1 MILTG
6 VTTMTHHLS
15 SINPNASLIVDASV
29 IINLIASGI
38 PKEIFA
44 SFPNLAC
51 VVDDIILDELD
62 RGNKNGHTD
71 ASALRALILDKTV
84 KPVSMTDNCWAHFED
99 LVSGNAA
106 TTLDDGE
113 AATLAYC
120 ATHQSIPVIDEKKAN
135 RICKE
140 KYPKLFPLCSSEL
153 FMLAQRSG
161 KIKDA
166 QLAEA
171 VYLALS
177 KSRMRVMNDHAQW
190 VVNLVGPQR
199 AANCTSL
206 PRSTRQKLANAS

>member
-1 MILTG
+1 
-6 VTTMTHHLS
+6 MTHHLS
-15 SINPNASLIVDASV
+15 SINPNVSLIVDASV

-51 VVDDIILDELD
+51 VVDEIILSELD

-71 ASALRALILDKTV
+71 ASVLRTLISDKTV
-84 KPVSMTDNCWAHFED
+84 KPVSMTDNCWNHFES

-106 TTLDDGE
+106 STLDDGE

-120 ATHQSIPVIDEKKAN
+120 VTHKSIPVIDEKKAN

-140 KYPKLFPLCSSEL
+140 KFPSLSPICSSEL

-161 KIKDA
+161 TVTDR
-166 QLAEA
+166 QLGDA

-190 VVNLVGPQR
+190 IVDLVGPKR

-206 PRSTRQKLANAS
+206 PRSARQKLANAC